1 VSFLRKK
8 YEEMKFTEKKRME
21 ARYKKVREIKKDK
34 KEERRLR
41 KKLESY
47 DYQEEED

>member
-1 VSFLRKK
+1 MK
-8 YEEMKFTEKKRME
+8 YTEKKKME
-21 ARYKKVREIKKDK
+21 VKYKKVREIKKDK

-47 DYQEEED
+47 DYKEEED